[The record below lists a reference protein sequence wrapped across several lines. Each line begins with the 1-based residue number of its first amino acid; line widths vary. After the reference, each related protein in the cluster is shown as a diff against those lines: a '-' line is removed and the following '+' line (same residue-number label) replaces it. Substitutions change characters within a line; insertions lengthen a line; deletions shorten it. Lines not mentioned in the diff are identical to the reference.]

1 MSETRKRDHT
11 ITIRGT
17 KAEKERMIR
26 KARKAKMSLTDYI
39 LTLSDQQAIN
49 PPPDFAPVLRE
60 LKRIGNNINQ
70 IAMKVN
76 AGMTYVP
83 DLSKIISAQNK
94 IYEQLLR
101 MTEDASWRR

>member
-1 MSETRKRDHT
+1 MSENRQRDQT

-17 KAEKERMIR
+17 KTEKDKLRR
-26 KARKAKMSLTDYI
+26 KLRKAKMSLTDYV
-39 LTLSDQQAIN
+39 LTLSDQQVIN

-60 LKRIGNNINQ
+60 LKMIGNNINQ

-83 DLSKIISAQNK
+83 DLSEIISAQNK
-94 IYEQLLR
+94 IYEQLLI
-101 MTEDASWRR
+101 MTEAEQWRR